1 MKSHTGA
8 GEKEDKVSLVIQSG
22 WIIVSYIW
30 DQHEMVFDE
39 ELSKCNREWS

>member
-1 MKSHTGA
+1 MKSHTGV

-22 WIIVSYIW
+22 WIIVSYIC

-39 ELSKCNREWS
+39 ELSKYNREWS